1 MKKNIA
7 ILLTTILM
15 ISMFTGC
22 RKNKTENPPIE
33 EKPPVSNEIENKEE
47 NKGENKE
54 EKQPVSNE
62 IENKEEKGKENKA
75 EVSVKD
81 KESEDQGMFLG
92 MDDSNFV
99 VIFSSLEKKD
109 VHYKIAP
116 SLNFKDS
123 NIELGSAVKYRYTV
137 SKTDEKTIT
146 HIEAVKP

>member
-1 MKKNIA
+1 MI
-7 ILLTTILM
+7 TIF
-15 ISMFTGC
+15 SGC

-33 EKPPVSNEIENKEE
+33 EKPPVSEEIKKEEEKEEKKEE
-47 NKGENKE
+47 NPEVPIKDGETE
-54 EKQPVSNE
+54 
-62 IENKEEKGKENKA
+62 
-75 EVSVKD
+75 D
-81 KESEDQGMFLG
+81 KGMFLG

-123 NIELGSAVKYRYTV
+123 DIELGSAVKYRYTT

-146 HIEAVKP
+146 HIEAVKPE